1 MKVKGRNPINQF
13 NPTVFLC
20 LSQARFFVSNAMLW
34 VVLVFKSVE
43 VRVVFLFVDFSDHT
57 CLNSLIIVRVLTS
70 KYPFKELI
78 HVQNCT
84 L

>member
-34 VVLVFKSVE
+34 VVLVFKGVE
-43 VRVVFLFVDFSDHT
+43 VRVVFLFVDLSDHN
-57 CLNSLIIVRVLTS
+57 CLNFLIIV
-70 KYPFKELI
+70 
-78 HVQNCT
+78 
-84 L
+84 

>member
-1 MKVKGRNPINQF
+1 
-13 NPTVFLC
+13 
-20 LSQARFFVSNAMLW
+20 
-34 VVLVFKSVE
+34 VFKSVE

-57 CLNSLIIVRVLTS
+57 CLNFLIIVRVLTS